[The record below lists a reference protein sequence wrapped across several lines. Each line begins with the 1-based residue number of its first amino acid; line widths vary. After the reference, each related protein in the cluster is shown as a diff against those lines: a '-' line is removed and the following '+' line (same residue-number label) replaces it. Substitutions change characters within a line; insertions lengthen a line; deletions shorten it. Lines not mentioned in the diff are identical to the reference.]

1 MVKKTGNELQDITLK
16 VAQLAREAGLFISGE
31 AAGFDPDMAKNKGL
45 HDFVSYVDVEAE
57 KIITKGL
64 SEILPGSRFLT
75 EEGTFIADKDANSAK
90 GDSTMK
96 NNSAYTWIV
105 DPLDGTTNFI
115 HGLPPYSV
123 SIALREEEEMVAGVV
138 YVITS
143 DEMFTATRGGGA
155 WLNGKRISVSEAAII
170 EESLVATGFPYKYFS
185 RLDSFLKALAYF
197 LKNTHG
203 VRRMG
208 SAAVD
213 LAYVACGRFDAFFE
227 YNLNLWDIAA
237 GVLLVREAGGKASDF
252 SGDESKLTGSETVAA
267 NNLLFENFRKIV
279 GIFMIDGQSE
289 EALTLNNF

>member
-1 MVKKTGNELQDITLK
+1 MKKTDNELQEIVLK
-16 VAQLAREAGLFISGE
+16 VADLARKAGLFISGE
-31 AAGFDPDMAKNKGL
+31 AAGFNHDMVKEKGL

-64 SEILPGSRFLT
+64 SEILPGSLFLT
-75 EEGTFIADKDANSAK
+75 EEDTVATGKDPKAAERESATES
-90 GDSTMK
+90 GMR
-96 NNSAYTWIV
+96 YTWIV

-143 DEMFTATRGGGA
+143 DEMFTAIRGGGA
-155 WLNGKRISVSEAAII
+155 WLNGKRIYVSEAARI
-170 EESLVATGFPYKYFS
+170 EESLVATGFPYKHFS

-213 LAYVACGRFDAFFE
+213 LAYVACGRFDLFFE

-237 GVLLVREAGGKASDF
+237 GILLVREAGGRASDF
-252 SGDESKLTGSETVAA
+252 SGNESKLTGNETVAA
-267 NNLLFENFRKIV
+267 NSLLFESFRKIV
-279 GIFMIDGQSE
+279 SIFMIDGQNE
-289 EALTLNNF
+289 EALTLQKP